1 MLLFF
6 PLSALSFRL
15 EACMAHLDPKRT
27 KNLRLSGVFNE
38 EVNMYATFRAIAIV
52 TSFPLQVMQRT

>member
-1 MLLFF
+1 
-6 PLSALSFRL
+6 
-15 EACMAHLDPKRT
+15 MAHLDPKRT